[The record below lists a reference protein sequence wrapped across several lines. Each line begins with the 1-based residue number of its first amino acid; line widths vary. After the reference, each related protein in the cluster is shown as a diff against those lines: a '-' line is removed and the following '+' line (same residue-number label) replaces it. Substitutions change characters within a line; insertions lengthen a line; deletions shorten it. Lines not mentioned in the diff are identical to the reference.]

1 MQTAET
7 LAILA
12 AGGFFLVGLLT
23 GVWKY
28 QQIHSRENA
37 EAHPYV
43 NIAHRTALLYA
54 FACLLLAQFARLS
67 VLSDLVNT
75 IAVAVQ
81 VVFFAA
87 AVLSYVVHGWLADTD
102 NQLRKPHQLGKSR
115 VPGGVVALFMWALIA
130 GEIGGFVVLFYGVIQ
145 GVL

>member
-1 MQTAET
+1 MQSAET

-12 AGGFFLVGLLT
+12 AGSFFLVGLLT

-28 QQIHSRENA
+28 QQIHGHESA

-67 VLSDLVNT
+67 ALSDTVNT
-75 IAVAVQ
+75 VAVAVQ
-81 VVFFAA
+81 VVSLPP
-87 AVLSYVVHGWLADTD
+87 LSSPMRCMAGWQTRITSCASPTGSA
-102 NQLRKPHQLGKSR
+102 RAPCR
-115 VPGGVVALFMWALIA
+115 A
-130 GEIGGFVVLFYGVIQ
+130 G
-145 GVL
+145 

>member
-7 LAILA
+7 FAILA

-28 QQIHSRENA
+28 QQIHTREEA
-37 EAHPYV
+37 AAHPYV

-67 VLSDLVNT
+67 MLSDLVNT

-115 VPGGVVALFMWALIA
+115 VPGGAVALFMWALIA

>member
-7 LAILA
+7 FAILA
-12 AGGFFLVGLLT
+12 AGSFFLVGLLT

-28 QQIHSRENA
+28 QQIHSREDA

-67 VLSDLVNT
+67 ALSDTVNT
-75 IAVAVQ
+75 VAVAVQ

-87 AVLSYVVHGWLADTD
+87 AVFSYVLHGWLADTD
-102 NQLRKPHQLGKSR
+102 NQLRKPHKVGQATLS
-115 VPGGVVALFMWALIA
+115 GGLMLTFMWALIV
-130 GEIGGFVVLFYGVIQ
+130 GEIGGFLVLFYGVILA
-145 GVL
+145 VA

>member
-7 LAILA
+7 FAILA

-28 QQIHSRENA
+28 QQIHTREEA

-102 NQLRKPHQLGKSR
+102 NQLRKPHQIGKGTL
-115 VPGGVVALFMWALIA
+115 PGGLMLMFMWALIV
-130 GEIGGFVVLFYGVIQ
+130 GEIGGFLVLFYGVIL
-145 GVL
+145 GL

>member
-1 MQTAET
+1 MQAAET

-12 AGGFFLVGLLT
+12 AGSFFLVGLLT

-28 QQIHSRENA
+28 QQIHASEAA

-54 FACLLLAQFARLS
+54 FACLLLAKFAQLS
-67 VLSDLVNT
+67 VLSDTVNT

-87 AVLSYVVHGWLADTD
+87 AVLSYVLHGWLADTD
-102 NQLRKPHQLGKSR
+102 NQLQRPHRLGKGTL
-115 VPGGVVALFMWALIA
+115 PGGLMVLFMWALIA
-130 GEIGGFVVLFYGVIQ
+130 GEIGGFLVLFYGVII
-145 GVL
+145 GL

>member
-1 MQTAET
+1 MHTAET

-12 AGGFFLVGLLT
+12 AGGFFLTGLLT

-28 QQIHSRENA
+28 QQIHTRNSA

-67 VLSDLVNT
+67 VLSDTVNT

-81 VVFFAA
+81 VLFFAA
-87 AVLSYVVHGWLADTD
+87 AVFSYVVHGWLADTD
-102 NQLRKPHQLGKSR
+102 NQLRKPHRLGR
-115 VPGGVVALFMWALIA
+115 ATLPGGLMVAFMWALIA
-130 GEIGGFVVLFYGVIQ
+130 AEIGGFLVLFYGVIQ
-145 GVL
+145 GL